1 MVDKCRGINCLSKW
15 DFQLSAAWPKA
26 RREKMTHLKS
36 VAGALIK
43 EQGPSR

>member
-1 MVDKCRGINCLSKW
+1 MVDKCREINCLLKW
-15 DFQLSAAWPKA
+15 DFQFNPA
-26 RREKMTHLKS
+26 RPTVRKEKMTHLKS